1 MSTLLLRLQGAMQSW
16 GVQSRFSVRDTGREP
31 SKSGVVGLL
40 CAALGAPR
48 QDDAVTQRLAVLRMG
63 VRVDREGR
71 VEMDFHTAKDVYKA
85 SGGPPKVTEVSRR
98 YYLADAAFL
107 VGLESDDLALLT
119 QLHAALRD
127 PVWPLFLGRK
137 AFVPSP
143 PIYLPDGLRKRE
155 DLLTSLK
162 WYPFLGRGEAPRQLR
177 LVLDDPENGEQVRP
191 DQPIS
196 FAARRFAPRRVTT
209 TFIEC
214 PPFNAETSDVF
225 GTPEVRKE

>member
-1 MSTLLLRLQGAMQSW
+1 MQSW
-16 GVQSRFSVRDTGREP
+16 GVQSRFTERDTGLDP
-31 SKSGVVGLL
+31 SKSGVYGLL
-40 CAALGAPR
+40 CAAQGLGREAA
-48 QDDAVTQRLAVLRMG
+48 DAWLRSLSYDLRMG
-63 VRVDREGR
+63 VRVDQQGSLRY
-71 VEMDFHTAKDVYKA
+71 DFHTAQNVRIANASRVNLYKGTGLKD
-85 SGGPPKVTEVSRR
+85 SVSRR